1 MKRNGESRSMR
12 GDTDE
17 DARSADIVAVA
28 AEAGEPEMGVGPGE
42 VELSS
47 HSGKRSRRD
56 LLTGDIRQ
64 AVFWLALPVLGE
76 QLLNSMVAWNDTYL
90 AGHISAT
97 ATAAVGFGA
106 YISWLISL
114 LFSLVGI
121 GATAIV
127 ARNVGAGNRRDANIA
142 ANQAVVLSVFLGAVA
157 TVAIYFVTPA
167 IVSLLDLSADA
178 RPVAVQFIR
187 VDIVGYVAE
196 SLTFIGAACL
206 RGAGN
211 TRTPMKLIGTVNIVN
226 ALATWLFTRGIGSW
240 AGFGTPGIAW
250 GTAAARNVGGLLTLY
265 VLLRGSDQI
274 RLSRDW
280 LLPRWSWM
288 ARMLRIG
295 LPASLDSGLMW
306 AGHFVF
312 LYIITHA
319 PQGYSKDVMFAAHIV
334 GIRIE
339 SLSYLPAF
347 AWSVAA
353 STLVGQNLGANQP
366 DRALACARE
375 ARNQALVV
383 LLFAAAL
390 FFFGAPTLFG
400 LLSKDPKVIACGA
413 PALRALALLQPF
425 VATLIVYLGALRGAG
440 DTLIPM
446 MFTIVGMIGL
456 RIPIAYLGGRFL
468 HWGLLGVWTG
478 MFADLI
484 VRSTL
489 MAWRLRGGGW
499 RKARV

>member
-1 MKRNGESRSMR
+1 MQESEPPVSGEVS
-12 GDTDE
+12 G
-17 DARSADIVAVA
+17 ADIVAVA
-28 AEAGEPEMGVGPGE
+28 AETGEPEMGVRPGD
-42 VELSS
+42 VESMS
-47 HSGKRSRRD
+47 FSPAGSRRD
-56 LLTGDIRQ
+56 LLTGEIRQ
-64 AVFWLALPVLGE
+64 TVFWLALPVLGE

-114 LFSLVGI
+114 MFSLVGI

-127 ARNVGAGNRRDANIA
+127 ARNVGAGSRRDANVA
-142 ANQAVVLSVFLGAVA
+142 ANQAVVLSVFLGVFA
-157 TVAIYFVTPA
+157 TVVIFLVTPA
-167 IVSLLDLSADA
+167 IVSLLDLSAEA

-211 TRTPMKLIGTVNIVN
+211 TRTPMKLIGAVNIVN
-226 ALATWLFTRGIGSW
+226 ALTTWLFTRGIGSW
-240 AGFGTPGIAW
+240 GGFGTPGIAW
-250 GTAAARNVGGLLTLY
+250 GTAVARNVGGLLTLY

-274 RLSRDW
+274 RLSREW
-280 LLPRWSWM
+280 LRPQWSWM
-288 ARMLRIG
+288 ARILRIG
-295 LPASLDSGLMW
+295 LPASFDSGLMW

-353 STLVGQNLGANQP
+353 STLVGQNLGAKQP

-375 ARNQALVV
+375 ARNQAMVV
-383 LLFAAAL
+383 LMFAAAL

-400 LLSKDPKVIACGA
+400 FLSKDPKVIECGA
-413 PALRALALLQPF
+413 PALRALAFMQPF

-440 DTLIPM
+440 DTIAPM
-446 MFTIVGMIGL
+446 LFTLLGMVGL
-456 RIPIAYLGGRFL
+456 RIPIAWLGGRYL

-489 MAWRLRGGGW
+489 MAWRLRSGGW
-499 RKARV
+499 RKVRV

>member
-1 MKRNGESRSMR
+1 MSGSKRDSEKPISGEVS
-12 GDTDE
+12 G
-17 DARSADIVAVA
+17 ADIVAVA
-28 AEAGEPEMGVGPGE
+28 AEAGEPDMGVGPGDLE
-42 VELSS
+42 GMS
-47 HSGKRSRRD
+47 HSGPGARRD
-56 LLTGDIRQ
+56 LLTGEIRQ

-127 ARNVGAGNRRDANIA
+127 ARNVGAGNRRDANVA
-142 ANQAVVLSVFLGAVA
+142 ANQAVVLSVMLGAFA
-157 TVAIYFVTPA
+157 TAAIFFITPGL
-167 IVSLLDLSADA
+167 VRLLDLSADA

-187 VDIVGYVAE
+187 VDVAGYVAE

-211 TRTPMKLIGTVNIVN
+211 TRTPMKLIGAVNIVN
-226 ALATWLFTRGIGSW
+226 ALTTWLFTRGIGSW

-250 GTAAARNVGGLLTLY
+250 GTVVARNVGGLLTVI
-265 VLLRGSDQI
+265 VLMRGSDQI
-274 RLSRDW
+274 RLSRG
-280 LLPRWSWM
+280 LLHPQWSWM
-288 ARMLRIG
+288 ARILRIG
-295 LPASLDSGLMW
+295 LPASLDSGMMW

-312 LYIITHA
+312 LWIITHA
-319 PQGYSKDVMFAAHIV
+319 PQGYSRDVMFAAHIV

-353 STLVGQNLGANQP
+353 STLVGQNLGARQP
-366 DRALACARE
+366 ERALACARE
-375 ARNQALVV
+375 ARNQAMVV
-383 LLFAAAL
+383 LIFASGL
-390 FFFGAPTLFG
+390 FFFGARTLFG
-400 LLSKDPKVIACGA
+400 FLSKDAAVIECGA
-413 PALRALALLQPF
+413 PALRALAFLQPF

-440 DTLIPM
+440 DTIAPM
-446 MFTIVGMIGL
+446 LFTLLGMVGL
-456 RIPIAYLGGRFL
+456 RIPIAYLGGRYL
-468 HWGLLGVWTG
+468 HWGLLGVWMG
-478 MFADLI
+478 MFVDLI
-484 VRSTL
+484 VRSML
-489 MAWRLRGGGW
+489 MAWRLRSGGW
-499 RKARV
+499 QKARV